1 MRIGAYA
8 QVQRN
13 LRESV
18 LDEMDEVFESVAR
31 DFSILAE
38 PARLRIL
45 HAICQEEK
53 PVGRIVDET
62 GMTQTNVSR
71 HLNLMYQAGV
81 LKRRKEGSTVLSG
94 VADATL
100 TDVCRSVCVRVSA
113 ELDGSKRLTRCFR
126 ELMENLR

>member
-1 MRIGAYA
+1 MRIDAYA
-8 QVQRN
+8 QVIRMSEC
-13 LRESV
+13 RSWPRWTRCSSRSPATFSV
-18 LDEMDEVFESVAR
+18 
-31 DFSILAE
+31 LAE

-71 HLNLMYQAGV
+71 HLNLMYQAGA
-81 LKRRKEGSTVLSG
+81 LNRRKEGSTVLYG

-113 ELDGSKRLTRCFR
+113 ELDGSKTLKRSFR
-126 ELMENLR
+126 ELIENLR